1 MSTSARLP
9 APRPAWSLAL
19 LTALTMTAFA
29 ANSLLTRLALQTT
42 TIDPASFGLVRIVA
56 GATMLGLIV
65 VATRGRTPV
74 TRVGLASAALLFLYV
89 VGFSYAYR
97 HMDTGAGALVLFA
110 CAQLTMIAAG
120 LVRGER
126 TSPVGVALALAGLA
140 VFLAPSPTAPPWGA
154 IALMGLAGLAWG
166 CFSLLGR
173 AGDSP
178 LAGTASAF
186 FWSVPLALASFALQA
201 QQVQIDTPG
210 VVYAV
215 VSGALTSALGY
226 VLWYRVRVRMAAI
239 TAGTVQLSVPVISA
253 VLGVW
258 WLGEHLTLRSV
269 VAGGVVLLGIALTTR
284 ATHRR

>member
-1 MSTSARLP
+1 MPSGTPSTRSA
-9 APRPAWSLAL
+9 AWSLAL
-19 LTALTMTAFA
+19 LTALTMVAFA

-42 TIDPASFGLVRIVA
+42 AIDPATFGLVRIVA
-56 GATMLGLIV
+56 GALTLGLIV
-65 VATRGRTPV
+65 LATRQRTPV

-120 LVRGER
+120 LMRGER
-126 TSPVGVALALAGLA
+126 TSTIGVVLALIGLV
-140 VFLAPSPTAPPWGA
+140 VFLAPSPAAPPLGA
-154 IALMGLAGLAWG
+154 TALMVMAGLAWG
-166 CFSLLGR
+166 GFSLLGR

-178 LAGTASAF
+178 LAGTAAAF
-186 FWSVPLALASFALQA
+186 FWSAPLAVALFALQA
-201 QQVQIDTPG
+201 SDVQADTRG
-210 VVYAV
+210 IIYAMT
-215 VSGALTSALGY
+215 SGAITSALGY

-253 VLGVW
+253 VLGLW
-258 WLGEHLTLRSV
+258 LLGEQLTLRSL

-284 ATHRR
+284 ATRRR